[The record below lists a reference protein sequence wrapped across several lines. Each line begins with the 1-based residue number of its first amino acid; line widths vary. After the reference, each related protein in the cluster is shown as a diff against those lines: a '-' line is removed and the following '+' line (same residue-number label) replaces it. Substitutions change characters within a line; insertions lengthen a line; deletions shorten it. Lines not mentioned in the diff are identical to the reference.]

1 MPGPSPDTHVADA
14 INRVLSA
21 EQTAAATIVAAQAGA
36 QADVEAARER
46 RRTILETARQ
56 RVMRLHERAQVRL
69 ATKLAELDAAAAAEV
84 RDDAALQTVAAAA
97 VARLAERLTQ
107 DTTA

>member
-21 EQTAAATIVAAQAGA
+21 EHAAAAEIVTAQAA
-36 QADVEAARER
+36 SQAAVEAARER

-69 ATKLAELDAAAAAEV
+69 ATKLAELDAAAAADA
-84 RDDAALQTVAAAA
+84 RDDAALQSVATAA
-97 VARLAERLTQ
+97 VACLAERLTR
-107 DTTA
+107 DTSA